1 MHWYSF
7 LMHCTAYIINYIWH
21 DVCMLK
27 IASQTKLVPTLTR
40 NSWQSYLNNSV
51 SLQKLCNT
59 FTNWLSL
66 CKRKR
71 TVPTDMITN
80 STTTTSG
87 ETTSLQ
93 IDPVLSSASQV
104 HQVKV
109 TSSSQSSSSVLKR
122 ASQTQRGKFLF
133 NWPIGVI
140 FWISSSFW
148 FAKLSS
154 WDSPFLFYHIE
165 LVLVD

>member
-1 MHWYSF
+1 
-7 LMHCTAYIINYIWH
+7 MHCTAYIINYICH
-21 DVCMLK
+21 DMCTLK
-27 IASQTKLVPTLTR
+27 IASQMKLVPTLTR

-59 FTNWLSL
+59 VTNWLSL
-66 CKRKR
+66 HKRKR
-71 TVPTDMITN
+71 AVPTVVITD

-93 IDPVLSSASQV
+93 IDPVLSSASQL

-122 ASQTQRGKFLF
+122 ASQTQRGKYLF
-133 NWPIGVI
+133 AN
-140 FWISSSFW
+140 IS
-148 FAKLSS
+148 LSTA
-154 WDSPFLFYHIE
+154 I
-165 LVLVD
+165 LV